1 MNTAKFF
8 KEIAVTDPDSDM
20 PVEIDIFK
28 HEQSG
33 GIFGVDASYL
43 DQNFDNDED
52 IIISDPLNKGQKVL
66 LTGI

>member
-1 MNTAKFF
+1 MNTAKFI
-8 KEIAVTDPDSDM
+8 KEISVTDPDSDM

-33 GIFGVDASYL
+33 GIFGVDASFL
-43 DQNFDNDED
+43 DQTFGDDEK
-52 IIISDPLNKGQKVL
+52 IVIFDPLNKGQRVL